1 MKRKSNKLISLLLA
15 LTMMVNVLPL
25 GVWAD
30 EGDTT
35 IPPTEEEQQMDQ
47 LSETDENE
55 SDTNN
60 ENENTPDANSDNKGS
75 GKSGEQEEQ
84 VYTDGLWE
92 FTLNPNG
99 FAIIKA
105 YTGTSSD
112 VNIPQMVSADG
123 QNREVRFIGAS
134 AFAENTTIV
143 NVTLPDTVKN
153 IGPSAFEGCT
163 TLTSITIPENV
174 SFIGQNAF
182 SGCSGLTITYLGTQ
196 SQWESIEKGDN
207 AVSGININPIGIEW
221 EYTYNEETNR
231 VTIDGIVNNTIGEY
245 IEIPAR
251 LEITVDG
258 EKKTCRVTIIAA
270 NAFQGKTT
278 LKEVT
283 LPETIQEI
291 GDNAFAGCTS
301 LEKINFEGTK
311 YQWNQVKEGENAIP
325 DGVKINCAPEK
336 YVNDW
341 AYELEGKNEL
351 IITGYKGTSKD
362 VTIPEKLT
370 VDSEER
376 TVVRIGS
383 EAFRGKDITSVVIP
397 NSVEEL
403 ETGVFNGC
411 TSLASVT
418 LSDNLEIIGRGAF
431 RGCESL
437 TSIILPASVKTIKNE
452 AFLDSGLTII
462 AYCGEG
468 KSQLNLILNVD
479 KSGNLTGD
487 NGISDCWIVA
497 FDKDLM
503 FLAGYKGEFVDD
515 EVTLPTEFNG
525 EIITHIG
532 GQAFAERDDV
542 TKLSIPE
549 GYEHIRPDAFRE
561 CPNLTEI
568 KLPLSLRGIMGLV
581 FEGCDKIEK
590 VFYAGSEPQW
600 EELDISSNAFEPFD
614 IDDMIEE
621 GIIQFGTVAEY
632 DLSGIVK
639 DGAGKPISGATVTLT
654 YDGKTESV
662 TTEENGAYLF
672 ENLSYKYEYTLT
684 ATAAGY
690 ANRSVTMELEE
701 DTVYDFLFYKK
712 GNAEGE
718 LYLAHLIETEIHSF
732 NPTLNSNVQNDR
744 GNQLVFAN
752 TLSGLVELDADNK
765 VIPAL
770 AVSIPQASGDSTSW
784 TFTVKDN
791 IPWVDVNGNIV
802 EDAEGNPIYVTA
814 EDFETTYDLMSNR
827 GTNPELYSSSL
838 MLEYIESVT
847 VNGNSITFELKKS
860 AENFPY
866 LLAASDFFGFYPMS
880 QKMLNQTDGN
890 INNRNMWYCGPYLL
904 ADYVKNSY
912 KVYVPNEF
920 YWDRDAELFEKITV
934 TMVGDY
940 AEAFELFEA
949 GQLDYVEINGDIAQE
964 LIDKG
969 STYSEHLV
977 SKMLKPY
984 SYQMHWNFSKR
995 DPDTQTGTDEND
1007 ARPEYASAENWN
1019 KAIANED
1026 FRLSL
1031 YYGMELSNY
1040 YALMNPVDPLSC
1052 ENNTNSLVGTI
1063 FTTNGTDYTELVK
1076 GKLGIDDY
1084 DGKVMVRYNKTKAD
1098 DHKDKAI
1105 EALKG
1110 EVTFP
1115 VSIDYYVK
1123 DGNER
1128 QEEFAAILR
1137 YCLNRS
1143 LGDDYVTVNILT
1155 YDDSLSKE
1163 VRDPQFHSLA
1173 INGWGN
1179 DYSDPYNN
1187 LAQYIL
1193 TDNKDAE
1200 SGDPGYFSV
1209 HWNNS
1214 TDLDQD
1220 HPVKQLLAQYTT
1232 MLNDADNI
1240 TNSDE
1245 RLAALSEA
1253 EAYLISNGLV
1263 TPCYLGMGYCI
1274 GYIAPDSM
1282 ISDIMK
1288 DWDVRTDLVPG
1299 GEIHDNGIT
1308 DYGVWKPK
1316 DNDVVFD
1323 WIVTDDGILYITGN
1337 GSLEGVGNNGNTPWQ
1352 KYKNDIKR
1360 IIVSPAVTGLN
1371 ETGAFKELDRV
1382 TNVEFGEYTGRVP
1395 SVSTYNLSAETDME
1409 IQTYSILETIGKS
1422 TFEGCTSLESIKIP
1436 TSVETIGENAF
1447 ADTGLTKI
1455 NYAGDSEE
1463 FAEIDGCDDFLFDTY
1478 QNLEGEH
1485 QFADQNSDNGINIA
1499 DVDLLYRKAQ

>member
-25 GVWAD
+25 TAWAD

-47 LSETDENE
+47 LSETDDGE
-55 SDTNN
+55 SNTDGGN
-60 ENENTPDANSDNKGS
+60 ENQTAEGSDNEDS

-84 VYTDGLWE
+84 VYTDGLWK

-99 FAIIKA
+99 FVIIKA

-112 VNIPQMVSADG
+112 VSIPQMVSADG

-196 SQWESIEKGDN
+196 SQWNNIEKGEN
-207 AVSGININPIGIEW
+207 AIPNSGVTIKPIGIEW
-221 EYTYNEETNR
+221 LYSYDEETNGI
-231 VTIDGIVNNTIGEY
+231 TITGFNGTLGQTV
-245 IEIPAR
+245 EIPAR
-251 LEITVDG
+251 LPVTQNG
-258 EKKTCRVTIIAA
+258 ETNNVRVKVIAA
-270 NAFQGKTT
+270 DVFQNQTSLEK
-278 LKEVT
+278 VD
-283 LPETIQEI
+283 LPDTIEEI
-291 GDNAFAGCTS
+291 GDNAFSGCTS

-452 AFLDSGLTII
+452 AFLDSGLTKI

-479 KSGNLTGD
+479 KSGNSTGD

-581 FEGCDKIEK
+581 FAGCDKIEK
-590 VFYAGSEPQW
+590 IFYAGSEPQW

-614 IDDMIEE
+614 IDDMIAE

-662 TTEENGAYLF
+662 TTEEDGAYLF

-718 LYLAHLIETEIHSF
+718 LYLAHLIENEIVSF
-732 NPTLNSNVQNDR
+732 NPSMNFGVQSDR

-770 AVSIPQASGDSTSW
+770 AVSIPQASDDSTSW

-847 VNGNSITFELKKS
+847 VNGNSITFKLKKS

-880 QKMLNQTDGN
+880 QKMLDQTDGN

-904 ADYVKNSY
+904 ADYVGNSY

-920 YWDRDAELFEKITV
+920 YWDRDAELFKKITV

-1076 GKLGIDDY
+1076 GKLGIGDY

-1115 VSIDYYVK
+1115 VSIDYYVQAGREK
-1123 DGNER
+1123 N
-1128 QEEFAAILR
+1128 AAILR
-1137 YCLNRS
+1137 SCLMRS
-1143 LGDDYVTVNILT
+1143 LGDDYVTVNVHT
-1155 YDDSLSKE
+1155 YTNRSIE
-1163 VRDPQFHSLA
+1163 MRDPQFQSFE
-1173 INGWGN
+1173 INAWGN

-1214 TDLDQD
+1214 TDLEGD
-1220 HPVKQLLAQYTT
+1220 HLVKGLLAGYTE
-1232 MLNDADNI
+1232 MLDDADKI
-1240 TNSDE
+1240 IDSDE
-1245 RLAALSEA
+1245 RLTALSEA

-1395 SVSTYNLSAETDME
+1395 SVSTYDLSAGIDME

-1447 ADTGLTKI
+1447 ADTGLTEI